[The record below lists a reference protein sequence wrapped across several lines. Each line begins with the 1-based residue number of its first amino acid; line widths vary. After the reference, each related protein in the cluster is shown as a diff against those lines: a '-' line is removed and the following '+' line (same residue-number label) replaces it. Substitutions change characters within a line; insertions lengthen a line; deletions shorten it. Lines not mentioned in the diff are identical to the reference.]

1 MHSDALVVSSG
12 EIITRNLRA
21 YSLTDIY
28 YLDIRNMRQ
37 STFPLSLLLALV
49 LASSSF
55 TLFAQ
60 ETNQKNGQR
69 PLVILGREAERCETL
84 LEQLRAATD
93 VVDFQSLPVI
103 ETEAEDFVIPTVE
116 VGKKPV
122 FLFTSP
128 RGVEYFF
135 AKETLPKDAFV
146 VALGKG
152 TQRIIEAHG
161 AECHLVSSIETTKG
175 MAEELANY
183 FGSLDRPITDFH
195 FIQPT
200 CDIAGRGI
208 QKRLESLGAIFT
220 RVESYRVIPHPQ
232 LREELSQ
239 LTEAPRLVLFYSPS
253 GVRAWKESSELLPA
267 AASIG
272 PVTSKVLKENGF
284 DVICESPTPHEEDL
298 VATVLRALS
307 LIVTAK

>member
-1 MHSDALVVSSG
+1 MKHSD
-12 EIITRNLRA
+12 
-21 YSLTDIY
+21 
-28 YLDIRNMRQ
+28 
-37 STFPLSLLLALV
+37 FFFSLLFALAV
-49 LASSSF
+49 ISSA
-55 TLFAQ
+55 LPLMAQ
-60 ETNQKNGQR
+60 QDQQVGTSK

-93 VVDFQSLPVI
+93 AVDFRSLPVI
-103 ETEAEDFVIPTVE
+103 ETQAEDFVIPS
-116 VGKKPV
+116 VGDRKPV

-146 VALGKG
+146 VALGIG
-152 TQRIIEAHG
+152 TQRTIEAHG
-161 AECHLVSSIETTKG
+161 AECHLVSGIETTKG

-239 LTEAPRLVLFYSPS
+239 LAEAPRLVLFYSPS
-253 GVRAWKESSELLPA
+253 GVRAWKESSVLLPA

-284 DVICESPTPHEEDL
+284 EVICESPTPHEEDL
-298 VATVLRALS
+298 VETILRALS
-307 LIVTAK
+307 LIVAAK

>member
-1 MHSDALVVSSG
+1 MHGDALVVSSG
-12 EIITRNLRA
+12 EIIIRNLRA
-21 YSLTDIY
+21 YGLTDIY

-37 STFPLSLLLALV
+37 STFPLSLLLAIV
-49 LASSSF
+49 LASSF

-93 VVDFQSLPVI
+93 AVDFQSLPVI
-103 ETEAEDFVIPTVE
+103 ETEAEDFVIPS
-116 VGKKPV
+116 VGDRKPV

-152 TQRIIEAHG
+152 TQRTIEAHG

-284 DVICESPTPHEEDL
+284 EVICESPTPHEEDL

-307 LIVTAK
+307 ILQVTK

>member
-1 MHSDALVVSSG
+1 M
-12 EIITRNLRA
+12 
-21 YSLTDIY
+21 
-28 YLDIRNMRQ
+28 
-37 STFPLSLLLALV
+37 
-49 LASSSF
+49 
-55 TLFAQ
+55 
-60 ETNQKNGQR
+60 
-69 PLVILGREAERCETL
+69 
-84 LEQLRAATD
+84 
-93 VVDFQSLPVI
+93 
-103 ETEAEDFVIPTVE
+103 
-116 VGKKPV
+116 
-122 FLFTSP
+122 
-128 RGVEYFF
+128 
-135 AKETLPKDAFV
+135 PKDAFV
-146 VALGKG
+146 VALGIG
-152 TQRIIEAHG
+152 TQRTIEAHG

-307 LIVTAK
+307 ILQVTK